1 MRAEGGKR
9 AATIGNFDGVHLGH
23 RLVLDSLR
31 GLAEEKGMKPL
42 VVTFSSHPLQIV
54 CPERAPGLLMLPE
67 EKKGVLEEL
76 GFEVLMLDFDERL
89 RMLSSEGF
97 MKFLRDECNVHA
109 LLLGHDN
116 RFGHD
121 RASTLEDY
129 TAEGKQLGI
138 EVAVAP
144 VLPGISSSAIRKCI
158 EAGDVREA
166 AGMLGSPYRLEGE
179 VEHGKML
186 GRQIGFPTANL
197 RCDSRLA
204 LPARGVYAAV
214 AETEEGKAFRSM
226 VNIGCRPTVCD
237 RGEPTVEAY
246 LDGYSGDLYGKRVRL
261 GFTRRLREERRFSSL
276 DELKRQLAADL
287 EAIRR

>member
-1 MRAEGGKR
+1 MSCKR

-42 VVTFSSHPLQIV
+42 VATFLAHPLQIV

-67 EKKGVLEEL
+67 EKKRVLEDL
-76 GFEVLMLDFDERL
+76 GFDVLMLDFDERL

-109 LLLGHDN
+109 LLMGHDN

-121 RASTLEDY
+121 RESTLDDY
-129 TAEGKQLGI
+129 IAEGKKLGI
-138 EVAVAP
+138 DVAVAP
-144 VLPGISSSAIRKCI
+144 VLPGISSSAIRKCV
-158 EAGDVREA
+158 EAGDVGRA
-166 AGMLGSPYRLEGE
+166 AAMLGSHYSIEGE
-179 VEHGKML
+179 VGHGKML

-197 RCDSRLA
+197 KCDSRLV
-204 LPARGVYAAV
+204 LPARGVYAAD
-214 AETEEGKAFRSM
+214 AQTEDGKVFRSM

-246 LDGYSGDLYGKRVRL
+246 LDGYSGNLYGKRVGLR
-261 GFTRRLREERRFSSL
+261 FVRRLRDERRFSSL
-276 DELKRQLAADL
+276 DELKQQLAADL
-287 EAIRR
+287 EEARR